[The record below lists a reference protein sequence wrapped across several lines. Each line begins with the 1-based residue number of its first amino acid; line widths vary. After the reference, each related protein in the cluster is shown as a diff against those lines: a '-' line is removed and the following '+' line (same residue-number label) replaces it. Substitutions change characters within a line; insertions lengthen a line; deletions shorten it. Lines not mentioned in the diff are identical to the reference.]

1 MYLIQKNMLG
11 ENTEQAEYAFVVVFT
26 DIVEIFLDPGKCLV
40 DKISLH
46 LRHETM
52 TRITWAQL
60 PVFTRGILKYQRNVG
75 TETLRREE
83 HCSYTAC
90 RRDV

>member
-1 MYLIQKNMLG
+1 VLG
-11 ENTEQAEYAFVVVFT
+11 ENTEQAEYAIVVVFI
-26 DIVEIFLDPGKCLV
+26 DIMEILLDPGKCLV

-60 PVFTRGILKYQRNVG
+60 PVFTRGILKYQRNVS
-75 TETLRREE
+75 TETLRRQE
-83 HCSYTAC
+83 HCSYTVYQK
-90 RRDV
+90 R